1 MGIAARRTRH
11 EKRRIFNDRRR
22 RYRNTARNEQGS
34 KGVISAFTLPPFLPG
49 IPYETH
55 FFYTEFF

>member
-22 RYRNTARNEQGS
+22 RYLNTTRNKHGL
-34 KGVISAFTLPPFLPG
+34 KGVILALTLPPFCTG
-49 IPYETH
+49 NPYETH
-55 FFYTEFF
+55 FFYTENF

>member
-11 EKRRIFNDRRR
+11 EKRRIFNDRQR
-22 RYRNTARNEQGS
+22 RYLNTTRNKQGL
-34 KGVISAFTLPPFLPG
+34 KGVILAFKLPPFLPG

-55 FFYTEFF
+55 FFYTENF